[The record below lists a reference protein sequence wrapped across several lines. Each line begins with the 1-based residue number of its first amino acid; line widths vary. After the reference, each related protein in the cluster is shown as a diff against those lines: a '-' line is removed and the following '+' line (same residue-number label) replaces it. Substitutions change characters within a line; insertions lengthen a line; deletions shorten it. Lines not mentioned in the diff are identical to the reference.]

1 MSKLHIV
8 QTWKTSSLPGALSG
22 CAHSWQAQ
30 HPAADYWLA
39 TDEDLWGWLEE
50 RRELFPH
57 AIQADRPP
65 IRTIDMFRYCYLLM
79 TGGLYADV
87 DFYCL
92 RSMSTLLAAH
102 PDAVVLGSVRLPPT
116 RVYHSVPNAFMYCE
130 RPGHP
135 FWLVVLELAR
145 QRCADEF
152 VEWAT
157 GPALLY
163 CALEIYRGFPSG
175 TALAE
180 WNEIGRLAAVAGV
193 SIPESLPPVTVLPP
207 DDLYP
212 LSWMLPEDQELLETC
227 RTAPEVPQLV
237 IDRLRARGSFAF
249 TFWNYSWADQR
260 KPQAAS

>member
-1 MSKLHIV
+1 MHIV
-8 QTWKTSSLPGALSG
+8 QTWKTASPPGALG
-22 CAHSWQAQ
+22 DCARSWRAH
-30 HPAADYWLA
+30 HPTAGYRLL
-39 TDEDLWGWLEE
+39 TDEDLWGWLAAH
-50 RRELFPH
+50 RAVFPH
-57 AIQADRPP
+57 AIQEGRPP
-65 IRTIDMFRYCYLLM
+65 IRTIDMFRYCYLLT

-92 RSMSTLLAAH
+92 RPMSTLLAAH
-102 PDAVVLGSVRLPPT
+102 PDAVVLGSVRLRPT

-145 QRCADEF
+145 SRRAAEF

-157 GPALLY
+157 GPALVY
-163 CALEIYRGFPSG
+163 CALEIYRGFSSG
-175 TALAE
+175 TALAA
-180 WNEIGRLAAVAGV
+180 WNGIASLADAAGV
-193 SIPESLPPVTVLPP
+193 SVPERLPPVIVLPP

-212 LSWMLPEDQELLETC
+212 LSWMLPEDQEMLEMC
-227 RTAPEVPQLV
+227 RTAPDVPRAV

-260 KPQAAS
+260 EAQATR